1 MHNAERK
8 RNNLSN
14 SGFNRFPINMYKL
27 YQEIHAQHALAV
39 DGSTGG
45 EKSRRQPRIPR
56 YAAAEVL
63 YNGMVRGGG

>member
-1 MHNAERK
+1 MKNAT
-8 RNNLSN
+8 
-14 SGFNRFPINMYKL
+14 
-27 YQEIHAQHALAV
+27 QHALAG

-45 EKSRRQPRIPR
+45 EKSRRQLRFPR